1 MDELNFVLLAIGFL
15 MTIWSY
21 QAVKAKGPER
31 RYPLWYRV
39 LRMLFMCLI
48 LLPCI
53 LVTVSEVPDGLLS
66 YFLYAQIAA
75 FGGLLF
81 LDGTKSRFGR
91 KVAVGEDS
99 GSGRGMIVFLGAA
112 ATVLMWAAV
121 LYTLR

>member
-1 MDELNFVLLAIGFL
+1 
-15 MTIWSY
+15 
-21 QAVKAKGPER
+21 
-31 RYPLWYRV
+31 
-39 LRMLFMCLI
+39 MCLI

-53 LVTVSEVPDGLLS
+53 LVTVSEVPDVLLS

-81 LDGTKSRFGR
+81 LDGTKFRFGR
-91 KVAVGEDS
+91 KVAAGEDS